1 MVGQLNLGAAAANQN
16 YTGCHKRVAGQQQGI
31 QGSMSFQAAMKSYVD
46 EHGAPT
52 SMPPAGQRIMHG
64 HMDKQIVSA
73 LRGMYWQ
80 PRVATLTRDHLLFAK
95 HFDPGSARASTVS
108 PISIPELQEL
118 FQRFDTDKSG
128 ALNLE
133 EATALLFEMKLC
145 TAADDARELF
155 EELDVDDSGQLDW
168 EELVLL
174 ARQAFAATHVR
185 DYIPLEQIVDVSC
198 SIEARED
205 SDNGHTC
212 RRRPHTVSNTLKRSS
227 TVSKRDAKRRQSLFR
242 GDERFHLSQH
252 LHHESIPD
260 YDTST
265 SECHLTITTMEMG
278 HNAGRTYVHRV
289 PDEDAQAWFDNL
301 KLQVHDA
308 KARFHQRRMVEKYG
322 NSTLSMWRVRTHEA
336 YTSNRFQYG
345 AAILILFAFIL
356 DMLESQL
363 LPEPRSQLARDFF
376 IADAIITCF
385 FTVELMINLFANS
398 NDHFR
403 PFVGRPS
410 NWFDLV
416 IVVVS
421 LLNVVLSA
429 LGASLP
435 SAKMLRMLR
444 LGRAIR
450 LFSALKDL
458 NRLLT
463 AVACAMYPVCNAF
476 LILLITS
483 AMYAVLGTNF
493 FRERAPEYFRDFL
506 TSLFTMFQVLTGDSW
521 ASQISRNMFRS
532 ADAEAAESAEGLGGK
547 AGSGDGMTE
556 TDPAVSFFFIS
567 YILINSVTM
576 LNVVVAVLLDEFI
589 SSVTREKEE
598 EERQRQE
605 ELNRRKASGVL
616 DPLTQTMLTF
626 EDEADLV
633 AKIDSIY
640 LKMDEDENGG
650 LNFEEFQSGL
660 KHLEHAIHLTR
671 EVRARLPR
679 PRLRALVSSTR

>member
-1 MVGQLNLGAAAANQN
+1 
-16 YTGCHKRVAGQQQGI
+16 
-31 QGSMSFQAAMKSYVD
+31 MKSDVD

-52 SMPPAGQRIMHG
+52 SMPGDRVMHG
-64 HMDKQIVSA
+64 RMDKQSETA
-73 LRGMYWQ
+73 RGAKWL
-80 PRVATLTRDHLLFAK
+80 PRVATLTRNHLLFAK
-95 HFDPGSARASTVS
+95 RIDASSARASTLS
-108 PISIPELQEL
+108 PISTQELQEC
-118 FQRFDTDKSG
+118 FQRFDTDKNG
-128 ALNLE
+128 HLDLE

-145 TAADDARELF
+145 TSADDARELF
-155 EELDVDDSGQLDW
+155 EELDADNSGQLDW

-174 ARQAFAATHVR
+174 ARQAFAASHVR
-185 DYIPLEQIVDVSC
+185 DYIPLEEILDVSYTIKVREASDQQRPSRAGKESEQAEGHLRKAASIAFSGPRGHHPC
-198 SIEARED
+198 SHYPISEYD
-205 SDNGHTC
+205 S
-212 RRRPHTVSNTLKRSS
+212 SAS
-227 TVSKRDAKRRQSLFR
+227 
-242 GDERFHLSQH
+242 EFHL
-252 LHHESIPD
+252 I
-260 YDTST
+260 
-265 SECHLTITTMEMG
+265 ITTEEHG

-289 PDEDAQAWFDNL
+289 PDEDAQAWVDNL

-308 KARFHQRRMVEKYG
+308 KARFHQRIMEEKYG
-322 NSTLSMWRVRTHEA
+322 NSTLGMWRVRAQELHDSEVFHC
-336 YTSNRFQYG
+336 TS
-345 AAILILFAFIL
+345 AACILVAFIL
-356 DMLESQL
+356 DMLGAQL
-363 LPEPRSQLARDFF
+363 LPQPGSDLARDFF
-376 IADAIITCF
+376 IADALIICF

-421 LLNVVLSA
+421 LLDVVYT
-429 LGASLP
+429 ASSTGELP
-435 SAKMLRMLR
+435 GVRMLRMLR

-450 LFSALKDL
+450 LFSALGEI
-458 NRLLT
+458 NRILT

-476 LILLITS
+476 LILLIMS

-521 ASQISRNMFRS
+521 ASQITRDLFRNS
-532 ADAEAAESAEGLGGK
+532 GVDA
-547 AGSGDGMTE
+547 
-556 TDPAVSFFFIS
+556 DPAVSFFFIS
-567 YILINSVTM
+567 YILMNSVIV

-598 EERQRQE
+598 KERQRQE

-616 DPLTQTMLTF
+616 DPLMQTMLTF

-640 LKMDEDENGG
+640 LKMDEDESGG